1 MLRSVH
7 EGGAIYDCQWV
18 GETASQQPV
27 VLVTN
32 SLDPTSNYIKCA
44 LPITWEWLYRR
55 ETC

>member
-18 GETASQQPV
+18 GETASQHPV